1 MTEHRV
7 TPVVESRPVVGGAA
21 AGRGLEV
28 VTGAAD
34 PPSFAR
40 TLPRDAQ
47 QVRAARLMVS
57 QALDT
62 WGLTALGDSARLVLP
77 PWHRHGQGGLAQ
89 RWRCEAADVPVLW
102 LGSIQSVECGE
113 APFCCCLPCIQR
125 MEALIAAHH
134 RA

>member
-62 WGLTALGDSARLVLP
+62 WGLTALGDSARLVATELMSNAVLHARRRYVCVTVTRRP
-77 PWHRHGQGGLAQ
+77 PGGCKL
-89 RWRCEAADVPVLW
+89 RWSTTRRNCR
-102 LGSIQSVECGE
+102 
-113 APFCCCLPCIQR
+113 APSSTVDTPSPGGAWR
-125 MEALIAAHH
+125 SWM
-134 RA
+134 R